1 MAGFVKLDCG
11 LLDSTLWFDTDACRI
26 FLTALLM
33 AQPHELYASAP
44 QLHVDS
50 LEHTGWTVPAGRYG
64 FIPAAGVGIIRRSG
78 LSDSVG
84 FPILAKLGTPEAD
97 TRTTDFEGRRL
108 VRIDGGYLVL
118 NYFKY
123 RNRDY
128 GAAARSKRYRDRKAA
143 ERAATPA
150 PVQAPAPA
158 PVPAPVQTPVPAPV
172 PVVHDPP
179 EEQEIVVE
187 EITPPVAPVPPP
199 KPAPTPLPDGPRR
212 FDPERVVWQT
222 RPDNP
227 HNKVTNLINGHDYR
241 RHGTHAWCARER
253 EGLCVTHEQHLEMLS
268 KSQKTAEEL
277 IDWYCTVIEKYQ
289 GQPIGESAYVFWRN
303 ELSQWIGVT
312 TRPAT
317 AKRSKARPN
326 PLAAEIEAGIYDH
339 FGRRRAK

>member
-84 FPILAKLGTPEAD
+84 FPILAKFGEPEQD
-97 TRTTDFEGRRL
+97 NRTHDFEGRRL
-108 VRIDGGYLVL
+108 VRIDGGFLVL

-143 ERAATPA
+143 AARAATPA
-150 PVQAPAPA
+150 PAPA
-158 PVPAPVQTPVPAPV
+158 PVVP
-172 PVVHDPP
+172 DPQ
-179 EEQEIVVE
+179 EEQEIVVAT
-187 EITPPVAPVPPP
+187 EIPPPLVVPPP
-199 KPAPTPLPDGPRR
+199 TPAPAPLPDGVRR

-222 RPDNP
+222 NPDVVWQTRPENP
-227 HNKVTNLINGHDYR
+227 HRKVTNLINGHDYR

-268 KSQKTAEEL
+268 KSQKTTEEL
-277 IDWYCTVIEKYQ
+277 IDWYCRVIEKYQ

-317 AKRSKARPN
+317 SRRSKATPN
-326 PLAAEIEAGIYDH
+326 PLAAEIKAGIYDH
-339 FGRRRAK
+339 IGRRRAK